1 MFNTIVYHLPSAVPF
16 SVLFTVHCVLLVD
29 CHSTTPLLRSQCR
42 WRVQRQLRP
51 STLWCRWRRVS
62 LSRRRSV
69 GLTPSDPA
77 RLRSLRAWCVFDDSI
92 QCWFPL
98 LPLVVV
104 VVMMMMM
111 MMMIMIMIMMMS
123 VSVIV

>member
-1 MFNTIVYHLPSAVPF
+1 MASPCPCLA
-16 SVLFTVHCVLLVD
+16 D
-29 CHSTTPLLRSQCR
+29 
-42 WRVQRQLRP
+42 
-51 STLWCRWRRVS
+51 
-62 LSRRRSV
+62 
-69 GLTPSDPA
+69 LTPTDPA

-104 VVMMMMM
+104 VMMMMMMM